1 MKRSCLKRR
10 LTVYGRDGKKINFK
24 RREQGKKIGGMRV
37 IKVGGAIFW
46 SWDKAHATSMCVLRQ
61 PVTVPCTYLCTAPA
75 TLYATFRDTYVG
87 HAPTLQYDKLS
98 DTRRDN
104 DINMQ
109 YSTRKNKLK
118 SSCVPC
124 FSASTMAFLRIGI
137 LVKNAIICWLCEVG
151 VHHHI
156 HGCQRPYFN
165 TPPWWKSV
173 VTGTPTMLTPD
184 TKTRLGLHIRTR
196 VLTVQVWKADDTN
209 GTYSVRVWTVAIWL
223 ESCHKLQVVSL
234 PARKNSRKKA

>member
-1 MKRSCLKRR
+1 
-10 LTVYGRDGKKINFK
+10 
-24 RREQGKKIGGMRV
+24 
-37 IKVGGAIFW
+37 
-46 SWDKAHATSMCVLRQ
+46 MCVLRQ
-61 PVTVPCTYLCTAPA
+61 PVTVPCTYLRTAPA

-137 LVKNAIICWLCEVG
+137 LVKNAIIC
-151 VHHHI
+151 
-156 HGCQRPYFN
+156 
-165 TPPWWKSV
+165 
-173 VTGTPTMLTPD
+173 
-184 TKTRLGLHIRTR
+184 
-196 VLTVQVWKADDTN
+196 
-209 GTYSVRVWTVAIWL
+209 
-223 ESCHKLQVVSL
+223 
-234 PARKNSRKKA
+234 